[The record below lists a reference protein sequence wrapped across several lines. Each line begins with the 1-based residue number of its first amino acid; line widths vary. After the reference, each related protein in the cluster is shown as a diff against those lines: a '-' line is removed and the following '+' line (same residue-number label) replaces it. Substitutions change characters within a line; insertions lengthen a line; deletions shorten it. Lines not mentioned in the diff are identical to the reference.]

1 MKYLIFI
8 FLSIISFNLF
18 ADYRAT
24 DSFGYNF
31 IKNGSTA
38 LAACQNLATHINQ
51 QSGDNLSSVTVNN
64 IYCSAAGGRQFGSVS
79 YVQPKCPS
87 QSEMG
92 GMMNAF
98 FDYNTPV
105 PLKLCTEIEPNKF
118 CVFEATSDNPLITNY
133 PTRQQVTLW
142 SKSTTPASTC
152 TPAYKGVCDK
162 NDPYGGCY
170 TPPNDGCTRQFD
182 GSIVCP
188 PEAQPPQP
196 QPTCGGATYCVRPP
210 EGCGTGY
217 VSGSF
222 NGQQLCVKSGPS
234 NPPEPEPETEPN
246 QCTAQYCPKPEP
258 DKDCSSGYYS
268 TNFNGSAI
276 CVADNPNPNQP
287 NINDPNN
294 NQNASSEPSTGD
306 DPNTNFDVKGIIDSI
321 KALRDSLLSALSNLG
336 KKISELVTGQKETNE
351 KLDTANTHLENLEKS
366 SQAASESLGDI
377 KEESKKTNEKLDTIK
392 DSIDSQNKCLNESY
406 DSNNPNSQ
414 KYRECTEQELI
425 PQGDDTKVTVQEKT
439 VNLDQ
444 ELKRDLFGGNST
456 CPPPLVIEWTF
467 IATATLEFKYDLMC
481 YAAALVRPW
490 MILLGLIVSYFV
502 ITGHRSGSQD

>member
-1 MKYLIFI
+1 MRFFKYFVFI
-8 FLSIISFNLF
+8 YFISLHVY

-24 DSFGYNF
+24 DSFGYNYT
-31 IKNGSTA
+31 KNGSTA

-64 IYCSAAGGRQFGSVS
+64 IYCSASGGRQFGTVS

-170 TPPNDGCTRQFD
+170 TPPNDGCTRQYD

-234 NPPEPEPETEPN
+234 NPPEPEPDPQPEPN
-246 QCTAQYCPKPEP
+246 QCTAQYCPKAEP
-258 DKDCSSGYYS
+258 DKDCPSGYYS
-268 TNFNGSAI
+268 TNFNGSPI

-294 NQNASSEPSTGD
+294 NQNASSEPSSGD
-306 DPNTNFDVKGIIDSI
+306 DPNTNFDVKGIIDAI
-321 KALRDSLLSALSNLG
+321 KALRDSLLSSLSNLS
-336 KKISELVTGQKETNE
+336 KKISDLVNGQKETNQ
-351 KLDTANTHLENLEKS
+351 KLE
-366 SQAASESLGDI
+366 
-377 KEESKKTNEKLDTIK
+377 KTNEKLDTSNTHLKNIEDSTQATSEAIGDLNKTQSETKTLIEQIK
-392 DSIDSQNKCLNESY
+392 DFFTKDQEIPEQQTNVETTNHAL
-406 DSNNPNSQ
+406 NPNAENRVTWSAVCPAPVTQ
-414 KYRECTEQELI
+414 TVDIIGFSWTYSFQFDSLCTALSRLANYF
-425 PQGDDTKVTVQEKT
+425 V
-439 VNLDQ
+439 
-444 ELKRDLFGGNST
+444 FGAF
-456 CPPPLVIEWTF
+456 L
-467 IATATLEFKYDLMC
+467 
-481 YAAALVRPW
+481 AAAFIIAGVRN
-490 MILLGLIVSYFV
+490 G
-502 ITGHRSGSQD
+502 